1 MFEEIK
7 NMLLVWSI
15 IFLMIFAVLFFL
27 TWIGASIWW
36 LLTNVMLDRYD
47 FLFFTLTLS
56 LGVSCLTILLSL
68 ISDKK

>member
-68 ISDKK
+68 TSDKK

>member
-56 LGVSCLTILLSL
+56 LGISCLTILLSL
-68 ISDKK
+68 TSDKK